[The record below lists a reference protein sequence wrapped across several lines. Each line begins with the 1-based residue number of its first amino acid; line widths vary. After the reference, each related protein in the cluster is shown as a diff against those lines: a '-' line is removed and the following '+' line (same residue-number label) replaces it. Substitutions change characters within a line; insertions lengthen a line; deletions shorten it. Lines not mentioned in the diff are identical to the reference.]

1 MNKRRSRGP
10 VLQLFPEPGKKGING
25 GRYVAYFHCRS
36 CEITKEVPDRF
47 LGKNVKCPKCGHAAM
62 VTAEEEDL
70 GLDEVMDE
78 MVPLPD
84 EPSGPTTATFDLAAE
99 TAPPPPPKRPVH
111 ILQGN
116 PLKNILAGL
125 ATGLLG
131 LIFCLSFASLVF
143 PDGGMAAAYPHILTM
158 ALVSAALVG
167 LWTALWSD
175 VGFTI
180 AGPESAAVLVVSL
193 MAAGIQSG
201 MNGMYPV
208 DEIYATVICGV
219 AVACA
224 VAGLVLFASGWAGGG
239 VWIRFIPFQAI
250 GGVLAGVGWFILAAA
265 YTVATNG
272 QPCLPQ
278 LTAMSGLDWCAAWLP
293 ALALALALFLVLRKR
308 QGTLLML
315 AIILVGAGAV
325 HGWLFYTHTDPVAAA
340 RAGWLFA
347 PFPMDT
353 FWTMYDHSFL
363 TRIHFK
369 PLVDN
374 AGYMVALA
382 GLMVST
388 IMFKTTELEIVTGRQ
403 LNLDRELQ
411 GLGLANIVT
420 GLAGGL
426 PGSVSLGRSLGS
438 RAIGAGGP
446 IAGMTAALV
455 CAAAVP
461 FIHQIMPWV
470 PRMLAAG
477 VLGYVGLSL
486 IFRWLVDTRT
496 QFTRGEDYSLLVLVF
511 LLTVTLGFLIGMAV
525 GTAMAM
531 MVLVGRYGSVSV
543 VKHVLSGAHF
553 RSNVDRGPQQLA
565 ILKKRGGQIHVL
577 RLQGFVFLGTTDA
590 LMRLILDRVRNPSA
604 LPLRFLL
611 LDFSRISGLDSSVAM
626 CFARLKQLAQD
637 EKFVLIFTNMP
648 FELEQQLEDAGF
660 VLNDPDNNSMT
671 VVSVDYAMEWCEDRI
686 LEAEKALSSKVTPL
700 PGLLEPVFPE
710 PAHIPLL
717 MKALKKVRV
726 KKGQHVFHQ
735 GDPSDSMYFIEQGM
749 VNVQL
754 ELDGNKVLR
763 LKKMGPGTA
772 FGEMGLYTSAPRSA
786 SIVAAE
792 DCVLYRLSTKIL
804 DIIQDRNPRLVS
816 SIHRFIVHLL
826 AERVAEANSKVRDL
840 MS

>member
-1 MNKRRSRGP
+1 M
-10 VLQLFPEPGKKGING
+10 
-25 GRYVAYFHCRS
+25 AYFHCRN
-36 CEITKEVPDRF
+36 CDITKEVPDRF
-47 LGKNVKCPKCGHAAM
+47 LGKNVKCPKCGHPAM
-62 VTAEEEDL
+62 VAAEEEDL
-70 GLDEVMDE
+70 GLDDVVEE
-78 MVPLPD
+78 MSPLPE
-84 EPSGPTTATFDLAAE
+84 EPAAPAAAALDLAAE
-99 TAPPPPPKRPVH
+99 TAPPPPPERPVH
-111 ILQGN
+111 LFQGN

-125 ATGLLG
+125 ITGLLG
-131 LIFCLSFASLVF
+131 LIFSISFAAMLF
-143 PDGGMAAAYPHILTM
+143 PGGDMAAAYPHALTM
-158 ALVSAALVG
+158 ALVSAVIVG
-167 LWTALWSD
+167 VWMSFWSD

-180 AGPESAAVLVVSL
+180 SGPESAAILVVSL
-193 MAAGIQSG
+193 MASGITAGMESATPAG
-201 MNGMYPV
+201 EV
-208 DEIYATVICGV
+208 YATVICGV
-219 AVACA
+219 AAACV

-250 GGVLAGVGWFILAAA
+250 GGVLAGVGWFILLAAFR
-265 YTVATNG
+265 VATG
-272 QPCLPQ
+272 SEPCLAE
-278 LTAMSGLDWCAAWLP
+278 LTALAGLDWCAPWLP
-293 ALALALALFLVLRKR
+293 SAALALALFLVLRKW

-315 AIILVGAGAV
+315 IIILAGAGAV
-325 HGWLFYTHTDPVAAA
+325 HGWLFYKGIAPVAASQ
-340 RAGWLFA
+340 AGWLFA
-347 PFPMDT
+347 PFPMDA
-353 FWTMYDHSFL
+353 FWTMYDGSFL
-363 TRIHFK
+363 SLIHWQ
-369 PLVDN
+369 PLLDQ

-388 IMFKTTELEIVTGRQ
+388 VMFKTTELEIVVGRQ

-411 GLGLANIVT
+411 GLGLANILT
-420 GLAGGL
+420 GLGGGL

-438 RAIGAGGP
+438 KALGAGGP
-446 IAGMTAALV
+446 VAGLTAALV

-486 IFRWLVDTRT
+486 IFRWLVDTRA

-511 LLTVTLGFLIGMAV
+511 LLTVTLGFLTGMAV
-525 GTAMAM
+525 GTALAM

-565 ILKKRGGQIHVL
+565 ILKKKGGQIHVL

-590 LMRLILDRVRNPSA
+590 LMRLILDRVRDSSS

-637 EKFVLIFTNMP
+637 EKFVLIFTNVP
-648 FELEQQLEDAGF
+648 FELEQQLDDAGF
-660 VLNDPDNNSMT
+660 VLNDPENNSMT

-686 LEAEKALSSKVTPL
+686 LEAEHALSSKVTPL
-700 PGLLEPVFPE
+700 PKLLEPVFPE

-717 MKALKKVRV
+717 MKALKKVSV
-726 KKGQHVFHQ
+726 KKGQHVFRQ

-754 ELDGNKVLR
+754 ELEGNKVLR

-804 DIIQDRNPRLVS
+804 DIIQDKNPRLVS